1 MGILVTGIIFKGTI
15 LVDKKFYPEEGFISE
30 EMLGDLFN
38 GIFNFVNQTFH
49 DDLNKFSIGNFP
61 ILLISRNL
69 PSTGKESSEEPPILI
84 FCIIEKDTNEKPIID
99 AMNSTLDQF
108 FNRYSNFDIK
118 TQKVEKFKKFAKR
131 MEETFSDLALK
142 LEDRFKALY

>member
-1 MGILVTGIIFKGTI
+1 
-15 LVDKKFYPEEGFISE
+15 
-30 EMLGDLFN
+30 MLGDLFN

-61 ILLISRNL
+61 ILLISRKL
-69 PSTGKESSEEPPILI
+69 PSIGEQASNDPPILI
-84 FCIIEKDTNEKPIID
+84 FSIIEKDTNEKPVID

-118 TQKVEKFKKFAKR
+118 SLKIKKFKKFAKR
-131 MEETFSDLALK
+131 MEEIFSDLALK